1 MKKLIVIAIMLG
13 FIALPAYSAVSK
25 ATLINASGKKI
36 VVNVGDKI
44 PAGYKLYVKPVEQN
58 IGSAPVN
65 IYNSGTASTTAN
77 AAGKAIVVLKANAGR
92 QYAVITNT
100 TATIAYL
107 AFNATTSA
115 SQLAGGLADYNFVIP
130 LAASG
135 GTYVINL
142 DNLYIGQIIATSSA
156 ACTFRTLEVK

>member
-1 MKKLIVIAIMLG
+1 MLS
-13 FIALPAYSAVSK
+13 I
-25 ATLINASGKKI
+25 
-36 VVNVGDKI
+36 VNVGDKI
-44 PAGYKLYVKPVEQN
+44 PEGFKLFKVEK
-58 IGSAPVN
+58 IGAAQVN

-77 AAGKAIVVLKANAGR
+77 AAGKAVVVLKANAGR

-115 SQLAGGLADYNFVIP
+115 AQLGGGLADYNFVIP

-135 GTYVINL
+135 GSYVINL
-142 DNLYIGQIIATSSA
+142 DNLYVGQVIATSSA